1 VFHAFSGCQKRPRR
15 SAGCA
20 GCLMATKIALIR
32 GTASVRTMIN
42 ALQASLRPAGEA
54 RVHLADRATPDPVDG
69 SPSYRIV
76 GMLAA
81 GMHFPARRMRV
92 GTLNA

>member
-1 VFHAFSGCQKRPRR
+1 
-15 SAGCA
+15 
-20 GCLMATKIALIR
+20 
-32 GTASVRTMIN
+32 MIN
-42 ALQASLRPAGEA
+42 TCNISVAGLAGEA